1 MKSDNQ
7 IVSTS
12 MEKKKK
18 KPKQIQHCRILNSFK
33 KLEKKTKIDTTKT
46 QIHDRVIYFNVSYS
60 YFFSSSSH

>member
-18 KPKQIQHCRILNSFK
+18 TQTN
-33 KLEKKTKIDTTKT
+33 TTLSDSK
-46 QIHDRVIYFNVSYS
+46 FL
-60 YFFSSSSH
+60 